1 MKFSLI
7 QLFEG
12 GNATKEWGT
21 QRVTRSDLDEVLTV
35 VSKALQMDK
44 KELADNLLG
53 SARVLYMNKKKDAG
67 DIDFAFSKYKKQE
80 IHNKMK
86 SLTNNQS
93 VYNTGTKI
101 GSYAVEV
108 KGGKKV
114 QVDFMFVDSPD
125 FAKFMYYS
133 AEGVDSQ
140 YPGAVRNI
148 MLMTLVT
155 FIREE
160 GKDFVS
166 KNEEGDII
174 ARASRSLKLDTG
186 LERLFKVAKKRKDG
200 EGRVKSLEKV
210 SPEELEKE
218 LKEIDPSVI
227 GKFEKTP
234 DVISDP
240 EAIAHFLFGKG
251 TSAKNIMTAENVA
264 RLINKKF
271 SGEELKKIKEKIKE
285 VLTDS
290 DLPVPKEL

>member
-1 MKFSLI
+1 MKLSLL

-12 GNATKEWGT
+12 GNATKEWKT
-21 QRVTRSDLDEVLTV
+21 ERVTRSDLDEVLTII
-35 VSKALQMDK
+35 SNTLQMDK

-67 DIDFAFSKYKKQE
+67 DIDFAFSKHKKQE
-80 IHNKMK
+80 INNKMK

-133 AEGVDSQ
+133 AEGINSS

-155 FIREE
+155 FIQEE

-166 KNEEGDII
+166 KSKEGDII

-186 LERLFKVAKKRKDG
+186 LERLFKVAKERKDG
-200 EGRVKSLEKV
+200 NGRVKSLEKV

-218 LKEIDPSVI
+218 LKQIDPSLI
-227 GKFEKTP
+227 GKFEKNP
-234 DVISDP
+234 DIISDP
-240 EAIAHFLFGKG
+240 EKIASFLFGKNVK
-251 TSAKNIMTAENVA
+251 AKDIMTAEHVSS
-264 RLINKKF
+264 LINKTF
-271 SGEELKKIKEKIKE
+271 SGEELKNIKEKIKK
-285 VLTDS
+285 VLSDS
-290 DLPVPKEL
+290 ELPVPKEL